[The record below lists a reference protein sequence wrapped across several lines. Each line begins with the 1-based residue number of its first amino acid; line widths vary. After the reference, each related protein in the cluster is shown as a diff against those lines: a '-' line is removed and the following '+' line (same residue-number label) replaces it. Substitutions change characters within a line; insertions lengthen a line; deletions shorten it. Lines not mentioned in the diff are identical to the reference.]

1 MTSST
6 LSETFLKQLKAF
18 KIDIDEDALEYM
30 TGMLADMQVN
40 DKDDVRGSTESFL
53 ADANV
58 DDTTMDAF
66 YSAVFKIPGSST
78 ESTKERVPKPV
89 LLKKEVKIIE
99 QKPTVDTPEPIPQD
113 IKEPARES
121 TTTTNTT
128 TARTK
133 RRAKK
138 GAVEDPED
146 TTNNNSINDHSDTP
160 PTIVAISQQSRFHRE
175 TRLDSVTKEIDLMQV
190 NISVNQLE
198 LLVDAH
204 LKIKPGVRYGL
215 VGQNG
220 VGKTVLMKCMADN
233 ILVGLPQN
241 LHILHIAQL
250 EVHSEANTVLSEV
263 LSSDKAATK
272 ILHEAQEIQKALGSK
287 QSAGKLNKDTSD
299 TLNQVIYNIMLSRAK
314 DAEENAAKIATRR
327 SGARGREARQQLV
340 KMEQEYAEL
349 ENQKDS
355 KTYITPQMT
364 HEIVTS
370 VFEKSELIDINE
382 RSAKAQ
388 RILKGIGFTEDQI
401 NASVKD
407 FSGGWRMK
415 IALAKSLFIEP
426 DILLLD
432 EPTNHLDLPAILW
445 LQDYLM
451 NDTNDLA
458 MVIVSHD
465 REFLNTVCEE
475 TIIFKDKKLRYH
487 PSNYEDWEQNTE
499 EQRIRKQAMLDA
511 TEKRRKTIMASIQQ
525 NLQRAKAT
533 GDDKRHGMV
542 NSRKKKLDRLGM
554 EKTEDGKRFKVS
566 YYAGFHTDARVQIAV
581 EQGVKTAKIKVP
593 DPQPLRYH
601 GSVFTLKSASYR
613 YPKVKKNTFSNF
625 SIDIEPGSRVAF
637 LGANGSGKSTLLNV
651 LTGNLQPTS
660 GELYRHPM
668 LRVGYFSQHLVD
680 QLDLESTPVEEMKR
694 RFPDLS
700 EQDCR
705 AHFGTVGVSGKIVLR
720 KIKHLSGGQRNRVA
734 FSLILQD
741 APHVLIL
748 DEITNHLDMGTVE
761 MLVEALAGYTGAL
774 VLVSHDVWFLKQLM
788 ENVPKE
794 DSDDEENDEPD
805 KSAFYTVKDGQVKP
819 WDKGMDAY
827 VSSVLKQVRKNK

>member
-1 MTSST
+1 
-6 LSETFLKQLKAF
+6 
-18 KIDIDEDALEYM
+18 
-30 TGMLADMQVN
+30 
-40 DKDDVRGSTESFL
+40 
-53 ADANV
+53 
-58 DDTTMDAF
+58 
-66 YSAVFKIPGSST
+66 
-78 ESTKERVPKPV
+78 
-89 LLKKEVKIIE
+89 
-99 QKPTVDTPEPIPQD
+99 
-113 IKEPARES
+113 
-121 TTTTNTT
+121 TTNTT

-250 EVHSEANTVLSEV
+250 EVHSEANT
-263 LSSDKAATK
+263 
-272 ILHEAQEIQKALGSK
+272 
-287 QSAGKLNKDTSD
+287 
-299 TLNQVIYNIMLSRAK
+299 
-314 DAEENAAKIATRR
+314 
-327 SGARGREARQQLV
+327 ARQQLV

-499 EQRIRKQAMLDA
+499 EQRIRKQAI
-511 TEKRRKTIMASIQQ
+511 KTIMASIQQ

-542 NSRKKKLDRLGM
+542 NSRK
-554 EKTEDGKRFKVS
+554 KVS

-827 VSSVLKQVRKNK
+827 VSSV

>member
-1 MTSST
+1 MPSVT
-6 LSETFLKQLKAF
+6 LSDTFLKQLKAF
-18 KIDIDEDALEYM
+18 EINIDEDALEYM
-30 TGMLADMQVN
+30 TGMLADMQVS
-40 DKDDVRGSTESFL
+40 DESDVRGSTESFL

-58 DDTTMDAF
+58 DDATMDAF
-66 YSAVFKIPGSST
+66 YTAVFKIPGASIETS
-78 ESTKERVPKPV
+78 KERVPKPV
-89 LLKKEVKIIE
+89 LLKKTGTKSEETKKSVSQESIH
-99 QKPTVDTPEPIPQD
+99 QGH
-113 IKEPARES
+113 KESRES
-121 TTTTNTT
+121 SV
-128 TARTK
+128 RTK
-133 RRAKK
+133 RRGKK

-146 TTNNNSINDHSDTP
+146 PNTHSDAP

-190 NISVNQLE
+190 NISVNQVE

-250 EVHSEANTVLSEV
+250 EVHSESNTVLSEV
-263 LSSDKAATK
+263 LSSDKAATE
-272 ILHEAQEIQKALGSK
+272 ILREAQEIQKALGSN
-287 QSAGKLNKDTSD
+287 QTVDSLDKDRSES
-299 TLNQVIYNIMLSRAK
+299 LNQVIFDIMVSRAK
-314 DAEENAAKIATRR
+314 VAEEDAAKIATRR
-327 SGARGREARQQLV
+327 SGARGRDARQHLV

-349 ENQKDS
+349 TAQDP
-355 KTYITPQMT
+355 KTYITAQMT

-370 VFEKSELIDINE
+370 VFEKSELIDINA

-388 RILKGIGFTEDQI
+388 RILKGIGFTEEQI
-401 NASVKD
+401 NAPVKD

-458 MVIVSHD
+458 MVVVSHD

-475 TIIFKDKKLRYH
+475 TIIFKDKTLRYH
-487 PSNYEDWEQNTE
+487 PNNYEDWEQNTE
-499 EQRIRKQAMLDA
+499 QQRVRKQAMLDA

-525 NLQRAKAT
+525 NMQRAKAT

-566 YYAGFHTDARVQIAV
+566 YHAGFHSTSHVQIEV

-613 YPKVKKNTFSNF
+613 YPKTKKNIFSNF

-637 LGANGSGKSTLLNV
+637 LGSNGSGKSTLLNV

-680 QLDLESTPVEEMKR
+680 QLDLESTPVEEMRR
-694 RFPDLS
+694 RFPNLS
-700 EQDCR
+700 EQECR
-705 AHFGTVGVSGKIVLR
+705 AYFGTVGVSGKVVLR
-720 KIKHLSGGQRNRVA
+720 KIKYLSGGQRNRVA

-741 APHVLIL
+741 EPHVLIL

-761 MLVEALAGYTGAL
+761 MLVEALAGYSGAL

-794 DSDDEENDEPD
+794 DDDDDDTDEAE
-805 KSAFYTVKDGQVKP
+805 KSTFYTVKDGQVKQ
-819 WDKGMDAY
+819 WEKGMEAY
-827 VSSVLKQVRKNK
+827 VSSVLRQVRKNK